1 MAISKIVD
9 SIARR
14 MGTVVTIAAG
24 SPLGAEQR
32 GNKIPT
38 AVLGIKSQ
46 PPKISLALTLGP
58 GFTTMAISSLRVYW
72 SNQSYNS
79 QGHGQETLSQVSGN
93 REAT

>member
-14 MGTVVTIAAG
+14 MGTVVTTAAG

-38 AVLGIKSQ
+38 AVLGIKS
-46 PPKISLALTLGP
+46 
-58 GFTTMAISSLRVYW
+58 
-72 SNQSYNS
+72 
-79 QGHGQETLSQVSGN
+79 
-93 REAT
+93 